1 MDFSASQIR
10 VIVYIGD
17 SGSPL
22 DISDNIAS
30 FSPITTTAL
39 DVVGFVK
46 CETELILNNA
56 NNPLD
61 LDTRFNTRWSRSN
74 KVTVEVRNAAN
85 TGWILHRTLR
95 ILSNAYDDGRRP
107 KAAVSPSLK
116 LKLGCKIALLDSN
129 YQSQASY
136 KIPVLSPTPYVPFRT
151 LLAYWLQYFGFP
163 ALSVVS
169 GDYAGNP
176 NVIFD
181 MPYTPGSSAAEHIGR
196 FVYAYTGGYWWID
209 AAENSRIE
217 APTLTPTAA
226 TFVYDGRD
234 CAINA
239 RSQNESEK
247 PAGLVRVFG
256 VSNFVSAYVDPPATS
271 TSVTTGNVTE
281 TSTFSIS
288 TAPLTRTTIKEGT
301 QTITGVNVTTGGGGS
316 GSGANLGNLGQ
327 YREETVEQYTG
338 GLASQPNPIAGQP
351 DIPGSPAWLNR
362 VTVSVE
368 EQRQTTGNN
377 LGGRSQTKEI
387 ITDYYYRNTYTTVE
401 GVTVTGVEVSKIVT
415 TTKILPEGTTGGFN
429 ANALVDEVTTE
440 DWIRIAEGQYK
451 YTKATIRPNDIENRR
466 DLNAGNAA
474 QNSPPPATQFAPQ
487 LINTQAVEIFGKA
500 QFQYP
505 PEAPDNNHPRDFNF
519 GFYLPS
525 KQRAEAIAQYE
536 GSLLIGRAETQ
547 DLAVKPT
554 DAWLTDPRPAPVA
567 FIRDNLADTV
577 DQVYLL
583 DAASLLCGLRQ
594 QYVFGS
600 GIWLG
605 IRDRTTG
612 AITAPYNI
620 KQKAIATPL
629 GRTILTPAGEAILVP

>member
-17 SGSPL
+17 SGSSL
-22 DISDNIAS
+22 DVSDNIAS

-39 DVVGFVK
+39 DVVGFIK
-46 CETELILNNA
+46 CETELTLNNA

-95 ILSNAYDDGRRP
+95 ILSNAYDDGRRDTG
-107 KAAVSPSLK
+107 AVSPSLR

-129 YQSQASY
+129 YQSQAGY

-151 LLAYWLQYFGFP
+151 LLAYWLEYFGWNP
-163 ALSVVS
+163 LVVVS

-176 NVIFD
+176 DVIFD
-181 MPYTPGSSAAEHIGR
+181 MPQAPGSSSAEHMGR
-196 FVYAYTGGYWWID
+196 FTNAYTGGYLWID
-209 AAENSRIE
+209 AAENTRIA
-217 APTLTPTAA
+217 APTLTPTTA

-256 VSNFVSAYVDPPATS
+256 VSNFVSAYVDPPATP
-271 TSVTTGNVTE
+271 TSVTTGNVIEVSSVQVT
-281 TSTFSIS
+281 TGVN
-288 TAPLTRTTIKEGT
+288 TRTTVKEGT
-301 QTITGVNVTTGGGGS
+301 QQITGVSVTTGGGGS
-316 GSGANLGNLGQ
+316 GSGANLGNFGSFKETTL
-327 YREETVEQYTG
+327 EEYTG
-338 GLASQPNPIAGQP
+338 GFPSQPNPIAGQP
-351 DIPGSPAWLNR
+351 NIPGSPPWLNR
-362 VTVSVE
+362 VTVSIE
-368 EQRQTTGNN
+368 EQRITTGNN
-377 LGGRSQTKEI
+377 LGGRSQTKEVV
-387 ITDYYYRNTYTTVE
+387 TDYYYRFTYTTVE
-401 GVTVTGVEVSKIVT
+401 GVTVTGVEPSKIVV

-429 ANALVDEVTTE
+429 ANALVDEVRTSEWIYLSPGRYKFIPTTL
-440 DWIRIAEGQYK
+440 
-451 YTKATIRPNDIENRR
+451 RPNDTENRR
-466 DLNAGNAA
+466 NTDSNGGDS
-474 QNSPPPATQFAPQ
+474 NSPPPSAQFAPS
-487 LINTQAVEIFGKA
+487 LIESQPVEIFGKA

-505 PEAPDNNHPRDFNF
+505 PEAPDNNHPRDFNM

-525 KQRAEAIAQYE
+525 NQRAADIAQYE
-536 GSLLIGRAETQ
+536 GALIIGRAETQ

-567 FIRDNLADTV
+567 YIRDKPADTV

-612 AITAPYNI
+612 VITAPYNI
-620 KQKAIATPL
+620 VLDYLTTES
-629 GRTILTPAGEAILVP
+629 GDILTDEQGNLLYNG